1 VGKGLSKER
10 IGGCAPLYAE
20 PIDAVNRPRKIPL
33 ARRKS
38 AVLRFQEIGLNAN
51 GLLPIT
57 FLQASG
63 GL

>member
-1 VGKGLSKER
+1 MR
-10 IGGCAPLYAE
+10 PLYAE

-38 AVLRFQEIGLNAN
+38 AVLRFQEIGLNTN